1 MTPEGMAKAVSQDL
15 QRRLRAYKSF
25 KEDPVLLGKI
35 KNHSLSR
42 QELEKLMHLPFLFYL
57 YENGKLIFWNS
68 NLAIAD
74 NSFSGSKIY
83 DSTHVERD
91 IFYPAK
97 DTLQIGGSTCSISAL
112 MPIAWL
118 YPFENDYL
126 TPYWEAASQIPAS
139 TEILSTHNKNSYPVY
154 GLNKS
159 PVFYIRIPA
168 EDLKPVAP
176 GALTIC
182 LTLAAVVLLL
192 LWIQLIALHLVH
204 IYSART
210 GGWFT
215 ITAVFALRL
224 LIYFFGLPFQ
234 IGELELFSPNLY
246 ASSALFPSLGSLFI
260 DIIGLAWIFLFMVI
274 HKPVWIKG
282 GIERQPAVIRG
293 LVFIVTLLWL
303 RVCTFGFVTLMQS
316 LVVDSKISFDL
327 NHYETIDRY
336 TIIAFLI
343 IAQIISVT
351 AMIFYYLNL
360 QFNKMIRSKLVKYLM
375 ALIMGCIYTVV
386 LTKYSDDSLLFREII
401 AVWLVLILVLLDLK
415 KLKASREFLSP
426 TMILWAV
433 FLCISA
439 TILLQYFVF
448 TKERETRKITAAKL
462 ANEFDP
468 MTPYIFHDLAPEM
481 QHDRALTAFFQHPT
495 AQLREDLNDR
505 MDVLYL
511 ERLKKYESE
520 IYLFDNNNHPLFN
533 DDSASATELDRRMRN
548 SHAIGEDNLLF
559 FNEDIPNK
567 HNYLSGLTAYND
579 SGKAIGK
586 IYIGLTLKKSDYETV
601 YPELLQP
608 SNLRAGKMDQN
619 HAYAIYDNGKF
630 VSQSSNYSFEL
641 TTRPNTR
648 NDAEYEFKNENG
660 HSILYYRPSN
670 SKKTIVVSYKP
681 ENIWSATRMF
691 SFVFGAQIVII
702 LLYVLHNLILYSIFN
717 RPLQESK
724 KRIRPLGK
732 RLRLTI
738 LLIFLGSFVV
748 IGIATSIILSFQ
760 YDRST
765 TVRLMIFMQQI
776 ETEAHQYLAAHQGL
790 EDEAHFNEATHQ
802 QAFEYFITDLAN
814 RRTAD
819 INVFDS
825 SGYLKTTS
833 QSHIYD
839 KNILAGIMR
848 PDAYYKLFYQ
858 QRSSLIQKES
868 IGRLNYQSCY
878 MPIRNV
884 QTGVT
889 LGYLNVPYFTSE
901 KDIRE
906 QISTIIS
913 ALINVYVLIFLFSG
927 LIAYLFTQ
935 SLTKPLQMIISGFNK
950 VNLDQNKPLEWPNE
964 EDEIGKLVHAYNR
977 MVKKVEDLAIQL
989 AHNEREGA
997 WREMARQVAHEIK
1010 NPLTP
1015 MKLSIQYLQRAVAQN
1030 RPDVSELAERVSGT
1044 LIEQI
1049 DNLSYIASEF
1059 SNFAKLPEAKPEA
1072 IELNAF
1078 LEKQVQLYNSRENL
1092 DISFQS
1098 NGEPLFVFI
1107 DQNQLLR
1114 SFINLLQNAVQ
1125 SIPEGTDGK
1134 IVIRL
1139 LHKNGH
1145 ALICITDNGSG
1156 IPEEKKEKIF
1166 KPYFTTKSSGTGL
1179 GLAMTQKIIEMANGA
1194 IWFESEA
1201 GKGTTFYVRLPLV
1214 NHQKEV

>member
-1 MTPEGMAKAVSQDL
+1 MAKAVSQDL
-15 QRRLRAYKSF
+15 QKRLLAYKRF
-25 KEDPVLLGKI
+25 KEDPVLLRKI
-35 KNHSLSR
+35 KNHSLNR
-42 QELEKLMHLPFLFYL
+42 QELEKVMSLPFLFYL

-74 NSFSGSKIY
+74 NNVSGSKIY
-83 DSTHVERD
+83 DSTHAERD
-91 IFYPAK
+91 IFYPSR
-97 DTLQIGGSTCSISAL
+97 DTMRINGATCNISAL
-112 MPIAWL
+112 IPIAWL

-126 TPYWEAASQIPAS
+126 TPYWEASSQIPAS
-139 TEILSTHNKNSYPVY
+139 TEVLASRGKNSYPVY
-154 GLNKS
+154 GLNKH
-159 PVFYIRIPA
+159 PVFYLRIPA
-168 EDLKPVAP
+168 EDLKPTTP
-176 GALTIC
+176 GALTVC
-182 LTLAAVVLLL
+182 LTLAAAVLLL
-192 LWIQLIALHLVH
+192 LWLQLIALHLVQV
-204 IYSART
+204 YSPKI

-215 ITAVFALRL
+215 IAAVITLRL

-246 ASSALFPSLGSLFI
+246 ASSALFPSLGSLFL
-260 DIIGLAWIFLFMVI
+260 DVIGLAWIFLFMVI
-274 HKPVWIKG
+274 HKPVWLKG
-282 GIERQPAVIRG
+282 GIGRQPAVIRG
-293 LVFIVTLLWL
+293 LVFVVTLLWL

-316 LVVDSKISFDL
+316 LVIDSKISFDL

-360 QFNKMIRSKLVKYLM
+360 QFNKMIQSKPVKYLV
-375 ALIMGCIYTVV
+375 AFIMGSIYTVA
-386 LTKYSDDSLLFREII
+386 LTRYNHEDLLFRELI
-401 AVWLVLILVLLDLK
+401 AVWLVLFLVLLDLK

-439 TILLQYFVF
+439 TMLLQYFVF
-448 TKERETRKITAAKL
+448 TKEQETRKITAAKL

-468 MTPYIFHDLAPEM
+468 MTPYIFHDLAPEI
-481 QHDRALTAFFQHPT
+481 QHDRALTAFFRHPT
-495 AQLREDLNDR
+495 ATSREDLNDR
-505 MDVLYL
+505 LDVLYL
-511 ERLKKYESE
+511 ERLKKYEAD
-520 IYLFDNNNHPLFN
+520 IYLFNDNNQPLFN
-533 DDSASATELDRRMRN
+533 DDSVSVTELDRRIHNAR
-548 SHAIGEDNLLF
+548 AIGEDNLLF
-559 FNEDIPNK
+559 FNEDIPNN

-579 SGKAIGK
+579 SGNVIGK
-586 IYIGLTLKKSDYETV
+586 MYIGLTLKKSDYETV

-608 SNLRAGKMDQN
+608 SNLRARKVDQN
-619 HAYAIYDNGKF
+619 HAYAIYDNGKL

-641 TTRPNTR
+641 TTKPRTQSNV
-648 NDAEYEFKNENG
+648 EYEFKNESG
-660 HSILYYRPSN
+660 HSILYYCPAN

-681 ENIWSATRMF
+681 ENVWSTTRMF
-691 SFVFGAQIVII
+691 SFVFGAQIAIT

-717 RPLQESK
+717 RRLLESK

-748 IGIATSIILSFQ
+748 IGIATSVILTFQ

-765 TVRLMIFMQQI
+765 TVRLMTFMAQI
-776 ETEAHQYLAAHQGL
+776 ETEAHQYLATHQGL
-790 EDEAHFNEATHQ
+790 EDEAHFNETTRQ

-814 RRTAD
+814 RRTVD
-819 INVFDS
+819 INIFDAA
-825 SGYLKTTS
+825 GYLKTTS

-868 IGRLNYQSCY
+868 IGRLDYQSCY

-1030 RPDVSELAERVSGT
+1030 RPDVSELAEKVSGR

-1059 SNFAKLPEAKPEA
+1059 SNFAKLPEAKPEE

-1078 LEKQVQLYNSRENL
+1078 LEKQVQLYNSREHL
-1092 DISFQS
+1092 DISFHS
-1098 NGEPLFVFI
+1098 TGEPLFVFI
-1107 DQNQLLR
+1107 DQSQLLR
-1114 SFINLLQNAVQ
+1114 SFMNLLQNAVQ
-1125 SIPEGTDGK
+1125 SIPDETEGK
-1134 IVIRL
+1134 IIIRL
-1139 LHKNGH
+1139 LREKDH

-1179 GLAMTQKIIEMANGA
+1179 GLAMTQKIIEMTNGA
-1194 IWFESEA
+1194 IWFESEE

-1214 NHQKEV
+1214 KRPQ